1 MMLPYI
7 LTCKPGK
14 SPGNKAIG
22 VITLGLVRLIYNKQ
36 FDLLG
41 REQATAEIVA
51 HHLFLGYEL

>member
-51 HHLFLGYEL
+51 HHLLRI